1 MHDFHNGGRSARPG
15 ENSMKTRSQRPRVYK
30 VLRRSDEGAG
40 LWWINLTCTQ
50 IKVFQG
56 LSGLSPSLAL
66 SSFASLI
73 SNSSLL
79 IPAPSLSLSFF
90 LSDLSDF
97 SDFFDFL
104 DDDFSGD
111 FDRDL
116 DR

>member
-1 MHDFHNGGRSARPG
+1 M
-15 ENSMKTRSQRPRVYK
+15 TREP
-30 VLRRSDEGAG
+30 L
-40 LWWINLTCTQ
+40 WINLTCTQ

-97 SDFFDFL
+97 SDFFGFL